1 MPSVHKV
8 QFARPKGSGP
18 EGHPVQRFPT
28 VLLDKAELV
37 ELKRTLPK
45 GERGGARS
53 SWCCLGA

>member
-8 QFARPKGSGP
+8 QFARPKNSGP

-28 VLLDKAELV
+28 VLLDKTELV

-45 GERGGARS
+45 GER
-53 SWCCLGA
+53 